1 MGIDISQLGD
11 KAKAQV
17 LQKLVQ
23 QQKPKPKERK
33 YHNQPVQV
41 DGIRFDSQKEAQR
54 YRELMLLSKSQ
65 AIGDLKLQPEF
76 TLQEAYTTPD
86 GERVRAIR
94 YRADFSYK
102 RAGDLVVEDV
112 KSTGTETDKY
122 KIKKKLLLDRFGI
135 KIVEVM

>member
-1 MGIDISQLGD
+1 
-11 KAKAQV
+11 
-17 LQKLVQ
+17 
-23 QQKPKPKERK
+23 
-33 YHNQPVQV
+33 
-41 DGIRFDSQKEAQR
+41 
-54 YRELMLLSKSQ
+54 MLLSKSQ